1 MKAAFH
7 LVGALHNHLKKKKKR
22 FTDSDQ
28 YLHQS
33 TFPSGIVNVRG
44 GSIGTY
50 SRKQGL
56 HILVR
61 ICYCCQV
68 NEVSVQDLLV
78 STE

>member
-7 LVGALHNHLKKKKKR
+7 LVGALHNHLKKKKR

-28 YLHQS
+28 FLHQS